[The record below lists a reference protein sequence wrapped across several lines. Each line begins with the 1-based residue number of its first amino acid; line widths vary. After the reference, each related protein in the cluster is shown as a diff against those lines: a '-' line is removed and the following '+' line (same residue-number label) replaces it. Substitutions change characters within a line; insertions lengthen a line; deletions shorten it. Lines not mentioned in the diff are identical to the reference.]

1 MDENNE
7 SYNINT
13 KQSFYGKILLEI
25 QTLKLLQIIQTIKTF
40 IKTIVFAI
48 KIGQP

>member
-13 KQSFYGKILLEI
+13 KQSFNGKILLEI
-25 QTLKLLQIIQTIKTF
+25 QSLKLLQIIQTIKTF

-48 KIGQP
+48 KIGQS